1 MYMLLST
8 VSVGDTFHVENA
20 ISVTDI
26 HCQHI
31 EMESLLQFE

>member
-1 MYMLLST
+1 MYLLLST
-8 VSVGDTFHVENA
+8 VSVDDTLHVENA

-31 EMESLLQFE
+31 EMESLMQFE